1 MSDGP
6 HRSLQMRVG
15 WKRVAERADNPSFAP
30 EEITRFIIPALGQD
44 CRDEMSP
51 GFINSVG
58 AVLRELDNCLFNYEI
73 GSQLE
78 ALRSEAGGGIG
89 RTFLDN
95 VVQISAN
102 EAAGLEPVVKAMT
115 DALFDHAA
123 RAARQVE
130 EHYYR
135 ESTMPR
141 AQNVRA
147 RIEQAVGD
155 SRIETLARQVLRLD
169 ERRTNRPALQ
179 QGLDD
184 GVRI

>member
-1 MSDGP
+1 
-6 HRSLQMRVG
+6 
-15 WKRVAERADNPSFAP
+15 
-30 EEITRFIIPALGQD
+30 
-44 CRDEMSP
+44 
-51 GFINSVG
+51 
-58 AVLRELDNCLFNYEI
+58 
-73 GSQLE
+73 
-78 ALRSEAGGGIG
+78 
-89 RTFLDN
+89 
-95 VVQISAN
+95 
-102 EAAGLEPVVKAMT
+102 VKAMT

-155 SRIETLARQVLRLD
+155 SPIETLARQVLRMD